1 MEGRWE
7 GGGVVVF
14 GDGNLLFFL
23 SHRLSFLISGIF
35 SVFTLLARFLIFVC
49 QIFRISDT

>member
-7 GGGVVVF
+7 CGGVVVF

-23 SHRLSFLISGIF
+23 SYRLSFLISGIF